1 MVLEEVFKFVEC
13 YIVIRELFLGVID
26 IVPHIL
32 DSLFVWEVLKHNVEI
47 ERQLPSISCFFWWIF
62 LFSNMFHNSLE
73 HLTSFWIVTESFE
86 LFEVK
91 ISCPWIIN
99 CFEHL
104 FNILELDMDSVLCK
118 HLLQL
123 LTFHSTRAIVIKL
136 EKHIFYVI
144 LSLQL
149 GFSLDIKVFCLGK
162 TGS

>member
-1 MVLEEVFKFVEC
+1 MVLEEVFKLVEC
-13 YIVIRELFLGVID
+13 YIVIRELFLWIID

-32 DSLFVWEVLKHNVEI
+32 GSLFVWEVLKHDVEI
-47 ERQLPSISCFFWWIF
+47 ERQLPTMSCFFWCFF
-62 LFSNMFHNSLE
+62 LISNMLHNSLE

-91 ISCPWIIN
+91 ISYPWIID

-104 FNILELDMDSVLCK
+104 FNILELDMDSVLWK

-123 LTFHSTRAIVIKL
+123 LTLHSTRAIVIKL
-136 EKHIFYVI
+136 EKHIFYII

-149 GFSLDIKVFCLGK
+149 SFSLDIKVLCLGK